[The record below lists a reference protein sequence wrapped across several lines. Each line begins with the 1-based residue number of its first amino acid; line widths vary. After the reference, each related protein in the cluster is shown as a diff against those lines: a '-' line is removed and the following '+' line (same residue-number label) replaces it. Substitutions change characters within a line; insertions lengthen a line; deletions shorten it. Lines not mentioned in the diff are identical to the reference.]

1 MRLRPTQLEELA
13 PAPFIVIVGLAG
25 GVLQGIPRFFLGNG
39 SNAEARS
46 AQLVVVGAFSLL
58 WWAGAFLL
66 WWAAVRRRRFSVWK
80 TAWHLTLALSLA
92 QLLDLALGLV
102 VASIE
107 TNGAIV
113 TALIHAPLSASSSSL
128 VLVLILGPIR
138 FLGSALLV
146 AFGRQL
152 PERGSPTAPRPLTST
167 DPEAVA

>member
-1 MRLRPTQLEELA
+1 MRLSPTQLEELA
-13 PAPFIVIVGLAG
+13 PAPFIITVGVGG
-25 GVLQGIPRFFLGNG
+25 GVLQGIPHFFLGNG
-39 SNAEARS
+39 SSTTARP
-46 AQLVVVGAFSLL
+46 AQLAIVGVFSLL

-66 WWAAVRRRRFSVWK
+66 WWAAVRRRRFSIWK

-92 QLLDLALGLV
+92 QLLDQALGLV

-107 TNGAIV
+107 TKGAIV
-113 TALIHAPLSASSSSL
+113 EALIHAPLSASSSGL
-128 VLVLILGPIR
+128 VLVLILSPIR

-152 PERGSPTAPRPLTST
+152 PERGSPTTPRPLTST

>member
-1 MRLRPTQLEELA
+1 MRLSPTQLEELA
-13 PAPFIVIVGLAG
+13 PAPFILIVGLAG
-25 GVLQGIPRFFLGNG
+25 GVLEGIPRFFLGNG
-39 SNAEARS
+39 SSAEGRS

-66 WWAAVRRRRFSVWK
+66 WWAAVRRRRFSIWK

-92 QLLDLALGLV
+92 QLLDLSLALV

-107 TNGAIV
+107 TKGAYV
-113 TALIHAPLSASSSSL
+113 EALMHAPLSMSL
-128 VLVLILGPIR
+128 SNLLLVLILSPIR

-152 PERGSPTAPRPLTST
+152 PERGSPNTPRPLTST
-167 DPEAVA
+167 DPKAVA